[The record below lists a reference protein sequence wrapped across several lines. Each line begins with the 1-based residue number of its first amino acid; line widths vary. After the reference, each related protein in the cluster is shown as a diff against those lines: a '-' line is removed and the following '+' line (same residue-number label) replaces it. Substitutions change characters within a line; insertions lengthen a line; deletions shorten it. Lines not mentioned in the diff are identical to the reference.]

1 MKSTNDQSGQW
12 RTEMSKSKLLVVA
25 LSIVALSASSLAM
38 AATENPNTSAPALVD
53 AVTAAGAEQI
63 VATVKSIN
71 SLSRKLVL
79 EMPDG
84 VEVETTVKRDM
95 KNLKNVNPG
104 DKVVLDKVEFL
115 GVAVENV
122 GTELKGT
129 AEMGEKT
136 VAPETAGLPGETF
149 ALARDAIGTVQ
160 KIDADTRTLTIDIG
174 AGRMR
179 TVPVSDDVDLS
190 DIKAGDTVKARYVEE
205 TTISLV
211 SENPM
216 KPIQ

>member
-1 MKSTNDQSGQW
+1 
-12 RTEMSKSKLLVVA
+12 MSKSKILVVA

-216 KPIQ
+216 KPRQ